1 MQWNQNNNSGFT
13 DGTPWLAVNPNYS
26 QINIEE
32 NLADSNSIF
41 YYYQKLIELRHKSDL
56 IVYGDYAV
64 IDMEDEEVFTYR
76 RRYNDE
82 TLLVINNFTAHEVI
96 RDYGQENGA
105 LLIGNYVDDKNTRL
119 RPYESKVYLLK

>member
-1 MQWNQNNNSGFT
+1 
-13 DGTPWLAVNPNYS
+13 VNPNYS
-26 QINIEE
+26 QINVEE